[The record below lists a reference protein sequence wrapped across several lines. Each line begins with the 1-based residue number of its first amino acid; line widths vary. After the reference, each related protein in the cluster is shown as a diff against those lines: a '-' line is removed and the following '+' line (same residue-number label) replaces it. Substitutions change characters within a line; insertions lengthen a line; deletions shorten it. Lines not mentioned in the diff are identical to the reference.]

1 MRYSE
6 YRQQAI
12 LDVLRESE
20 RVSVNSLAAQLDV
33 SPESIR
39 RDLRQLELQG
49 SARRVY
55 GGAILKPA
63 EGDRPFGERSRVNVR
78 EKVKIGESAARL
90 IENGMKI
97 FVGSGTT
104 TLACV
109 KHLSAHRELTIVT
122 NSIAVAAHFFSRS
135 WGTSVRVLGGPMVP
149 EYQATFGHTTLA
161 SMAEHRFDIALLGA
175 SAVNLEQGFMGYG
188 EDEVVMLNAARA
200 NANRTIVVA
209 DSSKFGRFGA
219 VRAFGL
225 GDVHT
230 VVTSGKLADDF
241 VAAFSQSNVHLVQ
254 A

>member
-12 LDVLRESE
+12 LEVLRESE
-20 RVSVNSLAAQLDV
+20 RVSVNALAVQLDV

-39 RDLRQLELQG
+39 RDLRELEQRG

-55 GGAILKPA
+55 GGAILRAA
-63 EGDRPFGERSRVNVR
+63 EGDRPFGERSRANVR
-78 EKVKIGESAARL
+78 EKAKIGESAATL
-90 IENGMKI
+90 VENGMKI

-109 KHLSAHRELTIVT
+109 KHLSKHKELTIVT

-135 WGTSVRVLGGPMVP
+135 WGTSVRVLGGAMVP

-161 SMAEHRFDIALLGA
+161 SVAEHRFDVAILGA
-175 SAVNLEQGFMGYG
+175 SAVNVEEGFMGYG
-188 EDEVVMLNAARA
+188 EDEVALQNAARA
-200 NANRTIVVA
+200 HANRTIVVA

-219 VRAFGL
+219 VRSFGF

-230 VVTSGKLADDF
+230 VVTSGKLQDEF
-241 VAAFSQSNVHLVQ
+241 LVAFSNSNVRVIQ